1 MPSWD
6 RGKMQNPSLSSLLW
20 RLVKYATCQW
30 RGNSGKRWFSRQ
42 KWVSHLQ
49 WLLLLSGRWVYVA
62 LTRQWWLAY
71 ATFSLASHSPAFWCN
86 MAICH
91 KGRHLWQMWID
102 YFSISS
108 PLPTAWAN
116 TLGALIMWWITIA
129 QFLPFIVGLQPLLI
143 TLTVI
148 LLFMV

>member
-20 RLVKYATCQW
+20 RLVKYASCHW
-30 RGNSGKRWFSRQ
+30 RGNSRKRWFGRQ

-49 WLLLLSGRWVYVA
+49 WLLFLSVRWVYVA
-62 LTRQWWLAY
+62 LTRQRWLVY
-71 ATFSLASHSPAFWCN
+71 TTFFHASHSPAFWCN

-91 KGRHLWQMWID
+91 KGRHQWQMWID

-116 TLGALIMWWITIA
+116 TVGALITWWIAVT
-129 QFLPFIVGLQPLLI
+129 QSLPFIVGLQPLLI